1 MRRAGDAMIAAT
13 AELLLVHVDPAL
25 GRAAEFPP
33 EVLQRMQALVARDA
47 TEPIPPQVGR
57 AIQLNA
63 RPYDQPMIPVRQ

>member
-13 AELLLVHVDPAL
+13 AELLLVHVDRAL

-47 TEPIPPQVGR
+47 TEPIPPQAGR
-57 AIQLNA
+57 AIQLNSRLA
-63 RPYDQPMIPVRQ
+63 TRR